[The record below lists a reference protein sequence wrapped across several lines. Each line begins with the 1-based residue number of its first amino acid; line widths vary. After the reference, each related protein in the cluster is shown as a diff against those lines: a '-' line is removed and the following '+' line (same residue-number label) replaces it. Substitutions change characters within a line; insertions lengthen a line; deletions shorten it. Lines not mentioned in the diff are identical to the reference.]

1 MAILTS
7 VAAEDSARTDSTTY
21 PTWSSTR
28 ATAEPVTLSKGSH
41 PRTQRTRTIVPPFRN
56 RNTYC
61 KHAISKLGPRIL
73 LSHLYSLRSFDISN
87 TPQADDDTVQDR
99 STQRH
104 IDSTST
110 VPDPRLSSA
119 QSGIELA
126 ASGDRSVPSLTHAE
140 GINTPEREG
149 EIITARSPE
158 QTAEPTLHGQGSSSQ
173 DSMTAFLQSLPT
185 TEGVTKIEGERPV
198 CGAEGQ

>member
-1 MAILTS
+1 M
-7 VAAEDSARTDSTTY
+7 
-21 PTWSSTR
+21 
-28 ATAEPVTLSKGSH
+28 TLSKGSH

-110 VPDPRLSSA
+110 VPDPRLNFA
-119 QSGIELA
+119 QTGIELA

-149 EIITARSPE
+149 EIFYSQESRADSRADTARSGIE
-158 QTAEPTLHGQGSSSQ
+158 LTRFDDRILKKPTDHGGGDKDSS
-173 DSMTAFLQSLPT
+173 T
-185 TEGVTKIEGERPV
+185 I
-198 CGAEGQ
+198 